1 VPPSQGQRRL
11 GLPLLEIN
19 LRLHEKGSEGRWR
32 RLGLEKPRRFFVAR
46 YSGVKAAS
54 TDFDFA

>member
-1 VPPSQGQRRL
+1 VPPSQGEGRL
-11 GLPLLEIN
+11 RLELLEIN
-19 LRLHEKGSEGRWR
+19 LRPHEKGSEGRWW
-32 RLGLEKPRRFFVAR
+32 RLGLEKPRRFFVAG